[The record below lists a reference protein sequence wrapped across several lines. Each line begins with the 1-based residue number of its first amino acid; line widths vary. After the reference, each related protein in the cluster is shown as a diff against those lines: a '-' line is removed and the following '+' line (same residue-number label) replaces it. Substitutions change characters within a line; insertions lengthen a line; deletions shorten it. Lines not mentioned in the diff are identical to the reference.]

1 MDEEGQIETFFMRA
15 RGESQRKERE
25 VGRNPKRIQIHHFG
39 TLW

>member
-25 VGRNPKRIQIHHFG
+25 VRRNSKGIQIHPFG
-39 TLW
+39 LEN